1 MAYSN
6 PTEPPV
12 VASAPFSS
20 GGGQAGT
27 PVDKLFQVPATH
39 DPPHN
44 ATTMVIGRKPSG
56 GTPGGGTRDAM
67 GTGNNLKEY
76 GTHQWKILKQYVNEK
91 IGKASRT
98 VDQRVDEEVIKLKE
112 TQLRYR
118 EILTL
123 SNQYCTHL
131 ERLLQ
136 VQKSLS
142 ENFSQLAL
150 RDPDLRM
157 LFEWNCETQKASC
170 RQGEQL
176 LLSIAHFSNA
186 LYTLSEKTIEDTN
199 QTIRQ
204 YEAARVLYDACRG
217 DLEIAELAQ
226 TQGKSV
232 SKSKLD
238 ALQIELE
245 KAREKFDKLKC
256 DVTVKAKLLE
266 ENRLK
271 VMSQQLRLLSKAF
284 STYYS
289 GCYTSIEP
297 ILDAMEQNMDDMKH
311 ARNQSQMSLAIWLD
325 TVNRKTSSNNIEDT
339 NSV

>member
-1 MAYSN
+1 MA
-6 PTEPPV
+6 T
-12 VASAPFSS
+12 APYTV
-20 GGGQAGT
+20 GGGNAGT
-27 PVDKLFQVPATH
+27 PVDLLFQVPATH

-56 GTPGGGTRDAM
+56 GGATGATRDS
-67 GTGNNLKEY
+67 GVVQGSNNLKEY

-91 IGKASRT
+91 MGKASKT
-98 VDQRVDEEVIKLKE
+98 VDQKVDEEVVKLKE
-112 TQLRYR
+112 TQVRYR
-118 EILTL
+118 EILNL
-123 SNQYCTHL
+123 SNQYCVHL

-142 ENFSQLAL
+142 ENFSQLSL

-170 RQGEQL
+170 RHGEQL
-176 LLSIAHFSNA
+176 LLGLAHFSNS

-204 YEAARVLYDACRG
+204 YENARVLYDACRG
-217 DLEIAELAQ
+217 DLDVAELAQ
-226 TQGKSV
+226 TQGKTV
-232 SKSKLD
+232 SKVKLD
-238 ALQIELE
+238 SLQMELE
-245 KAREKFDKLKC
+245 KAREKFEKLKH

-271 VMSQQLRLLSKAF
+271 VMTQQLRLLSKAF
-284 STYYS
+284 NAYFA
-289 GCYTSIEP
+289 GCYTDIEP
-297 ILDAMEQNMDDMKH
+297 ILEAMEQNSDDMKY

-325 TVNRKTSSNNIEDT
+325 TVNRKTSTFAPEEN